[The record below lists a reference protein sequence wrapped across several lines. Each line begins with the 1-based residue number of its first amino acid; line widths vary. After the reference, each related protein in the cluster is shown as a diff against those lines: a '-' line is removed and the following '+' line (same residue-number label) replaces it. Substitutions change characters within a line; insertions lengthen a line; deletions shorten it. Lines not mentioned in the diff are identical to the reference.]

1 VRKGKSSGQRADAGK
16 GVCETM
22 AKKFHLTIRETHCK
36 QCGICSYLC
45 PRQVLTQE
53 MGHSPVAAHLE
64 NCIGCRLCEMRCPD
78 FAIEVEE
85 VTQ

>member
-1 VRKGKSSGQRADAGK
+1 MGKKYCILVHERN
-16 GVCETM
+16 
-22 AKKFHLTIRETHCK
+22 CK

-45 PRQVLTQE
+45 PQQVLTQE
-53 MGHSPVAAHLE
+53 MGRCPVPEHLE

-85 VTQ
+85 VAQ